1 MALTLAQVDQAIED
15 ILTKGQSTALDGTS
29 LTRANLAGLTELRD
43 RLQNTEPRTSGAR
56 PVFRSFSMSGAA
68 ND

>member
-1 MALTLAQVDQAIED
+1 MALTLAQVETAIED
-15 ILTKGQSTALDGTS
+15 ILIKGQSTAMDGTS
-29 LTRANLAGLTELRD
+29 LTRANLAGLTELRNS
-43 RLQNTEPRTSGAR
+43 LQNTEPRTSGAR

>member
-15 ILTKGQSTALDGTS
+15 ILVKGQAHTMDGTS
-29 LTRANLAGLTELRD
+29 FTRANLAGLTELRD